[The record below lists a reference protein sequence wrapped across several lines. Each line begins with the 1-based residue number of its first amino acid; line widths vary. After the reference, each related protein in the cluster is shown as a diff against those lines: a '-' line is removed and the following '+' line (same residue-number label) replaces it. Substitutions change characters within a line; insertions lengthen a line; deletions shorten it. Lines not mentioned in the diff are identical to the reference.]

1 MGFVSYVGHLSL
13 AFGRDGQQIVGI
25 DGHIFLRLF
34 LYSLASFPLCCEKMP
49 TEYKRKNSN
58 RGNYTEENLRRA
70 IEAVRNGSSVNGA
83 SKNYGIPRKT
93 LERKIKN
100 NLSTTG
106 KMGPDSMLGEANE
119 NKLVQH
125 IKKAQKYGF
134 PMTVPD
140 VRKLAY
146 NYAESL
152 QINHK
157 FNKEK
162 GCAGSDWFRS
172 FFRRHPDLSIR
183 KAEGVSL
190 GRGEGMNRLDV
201 GNYFTLLQEIL
212 EQNELFDKPGCIYN
226 VDETGLQLNNR
237 PGHVLAEKGAK
248 DVVTVTSGEKG
259 ETISCIACCNAEGF
273 FLPPVC
279 IFKGKN
285 LKTEWTDSMPPG
297 SHVVMSQKSAYVTAT
312 IFLNWFKNHFLPR
325 KGEGKTLLILD
336 GHASHC
342 SCVEL
347 LEAAEANHVILLC
360 LPPHTTHY
368 LQPLDRAFFKSL
380 KSFYYQACR
389 EWMQSH
395 PGRKLGRLQFGELL
409 TKSWGKSATAG
420 NAMSGFRS
428 TGIFPWNPDS
438 VPDHAYTVA
447 DRIVNT
453 ETREDQRT
461 LTQVTDTQ
469 QSNSQERN
477 AEATQEF
484 RHTIIIMDESMPSC
498 SHAGTEPRCST
509 PAEGI
514 SVPDLTPGKILE
526 QINPTPKLVVSAKK
540 RAKTVATLLTS
551 PDYIATVKN
560 RSAKKSKQTKKDAPK
575 TKIQKRTIGQKNRHS
590 PSSSSDE
597 EENIE
602 VQYEEESDALSEVD
616 ETECVGCGE
625 SYNNTRKKED
635 WLQCIICQQWFHE
648 NCSSY
653 SNTCQNCGK
662 TAFKKK

>member
-1 MGFVSYVGHLSL
+1 
-13 AFGRDGQQIVGI
+13 
-25 DGHIFLRLF
+25 
-34 LYSLASFPLCCEKMP
+34 MP
-49 TEYKRKNSN
+49 TKYKRKNSN
-58 RGNYTEENLRRA
+58 RGNYTEENLRLA

-100 NLSTTG
+100 NIFTIG
-106 KMGPDSMLGEANE
+106 RMGPDSMLGEANE

-125 IKKAQKYGF
+125 IIKAQKYGF

-146 NYAESL
+146 NFAECL

-162 GCAGSDWFRS
+162 GDAGSDWFRS
-172 FFRRHPDLSIR
+172 FLRRHPDLSIR

-190 GRGEGMNRLDV
+190 GRGEGMNRVDV
-201 GNYFTLLQEIL
+201 GNYFKLLQETL
-212 EQNELFDKPGCIYN
+212 EQNELFNKPGCIYN

-237 PGHVLAEKGAK
+237 PGNVLAEKGAK

-279 IFKGKN
+279 VFKGKN

-297 SHVVMSQKSAYVTAT
+297 SHIVMSQKSAYVTAT
-312 IFLNWFKNHFLPR
+312 IFLDWFKNHFLPR
-325 KGEGKTLLILD
+325 KGEGRTLLILD

-342 SCVEL
+342 SSVEL
-347 LEAAEANHVILLC
+347 LETAEANNVVLLC

-380 KSFYYQACR
+380 KTFYYQSCR

-409 TKSWGKSATAG
+409 MKSWGKSATAG
-420 NAMSGFRS
+420 NAMSGFRA
-428 TGIFPWNPDS
+428 TGIFPWNPNS
-438 VPDHAYTVA
+438 VPDHAYTVS
-447 DRIVNT
+447 DRIANSD
-453 ETREDQRT
+453 TREGQGT
-461 LTQVTDTQ
+461 VTEVTNSHSFSSQVNNAKVTPEITH
-469 QSNSQERN
+469 STNS
-477 AEATQEF
+477 
-484 RHTIIIMDESMPSC
+484 MDDEVPSC
-498 SHAGTEPRCST
+498 SHADPIEPRCTT
-509 PAEGI
+509 PVNEKSI
-514 SVPDLTPGKILE
+514 PDLTPEKLLE

-540 RAKTVATLLTS
+540 RARAVATLLTS
-551 PDYIATVKN
+551 PEHIATVKE
-560 RSAKKSKQTKKDAPK
+560 RHEKKNKQTKNTTKKQIPK
-575 TKIQKRTIGQKNRHS
+575 KKIQKRKRS
-590 PSSSSDE
+590 PSPSSDE
-597 EENIE
+597 EQNIE
-602 VQYEEESDALSEVD
+602 VPYEEESDTLSEVD
-616 ETECVGCGE
+616 NTECAGCGE

-635 WLQCIICQQWFHE
+635 WLQCIICQKWFHE

-653 SNTCQNCGK
+653 VNTCQNCGK
-662 TAFKKK
+662 TAFKKKQK